1 MRHLCTN
8 TWVTS
13 TSIPIDTEEERPV
26 MLKVS
31 VAEDSGDWGGSKFIR
46 SLTGG
51 MQGAGRAVGEEVG
64 MQMSEKRKRIPAHSL
79 LGSIG
84 GGGRVYERDALP
96 VQGMGVASRLFPEAF
111 LENAAFRS

>member
-1 MRHLCTN
+1 MRLRHLCTN

-46 SLTGG
+46 SLTGAG
-51 MQGAGRAVGEEVG
+51 QGC
-64 MQMSEKRKRIPAHSL
+64 
-79 LGSIG
+79 GS
-84 GGGRVYERDALP
+84 GGRDADIRKT
-96 VQGMGVASRLFPEAF
+96 QEGSSAFSTWKYWRRREGV
-111 LENAAFRS
+111 